1 MITINRNNYETYFLL
16 WVDGE
21 LSPEEMVA
29 VERFIDNNPDLAE
42 ELALL
47 QDTKL
52 IPEEQ
57 IIFTGK
63 SQLLKQSTN
72 DITLDNYESWFLL
85 FVDNELSLA
94 DRQKV
99 ELFVLQHPDLQASF
113 ELFMQTKL
121 APEEWVFN
129 NKEVLYKK
137 EEQKRPVV
145 YMRWLRYAAAAAVIG
160 LVATVWMIAPT
171 NQLKTP
177 IEINGA
183 QPEVV
188 GTQPAINSSNRS
200 EQKVEAPKRNLVQL
214 DPQAS
219 AQISNSPIKTI
230 VEQPSTSS
238 NSLATISNSEPLK
251 KEEQAVAY
259 IESSPISTIKTAPA
273 TNLIAGLNDV
283 ENNQGA
289 NIEPAETTAD
299 GSFEDAK
306 PVYTALEDS
315 DEDKSLFIGALEIN
329 KDKLRGLFRKAG
341 TIFRSKAKQEED
353 TRQRK

>member
-1 MITINRNNYETYFLL
+1 MITINQNNYEHYFLL

-29 VERFIDNNPDLAE
+29 VERFIETHPDLAE

-52 IPEEQ
+52 VPEEQ
-57 IIFTGK
+57 IVFTGK

-72 DITLDNYESWFLL
+72 DISLDNYESWFLL

-99 ELFVLQHPDLQASF
+99 ELFVLQHPNLQTSF
-113 ELFMQTKL
+113 ELLMQTKL
-121 APEEWVFN
+121 APEEWVFK

-137 EEQKRPVV
+137 EELKRPVV
-145 YMRWLRYAAAAAVIG
+145 YMRWMRYAAAAAVIG
-160 LVATVWMIAPT
+160 LIATVWMVAPT

-177 IEINGA
+177 LEINGI

-188 GTQPAINSSNRS
+188 GTQPTLNSSNS
-200 EQKVEAPKRNLVQL
+200 IEQKEEEPKRNLVQL

-219 AQISNSPIKTI
+219 VQISNSPNKAI
-230 VEQPSTSS
+230 VDQPSTIS
-238 NSLATISNSEPLK
+238 NSLATVINSEPAK
-251 KEEQAVAY
+251 KEEQAIANL
-259 IESSPISTIKTAPA
+259 ESNPISTVKTTAP
-273 TNLIAGLNDV
+273 TNLIAGRNDV

-289 NIEPAETTAD
+289 NIEPVETKP
-299 GSFEDAK
+299 DAALDEVK
-306 PVYTALEDS
+306 PVYTALEDME
-315 DEDKSLFIGALEIN
+315 EDKSLYIGALEIN

-341 TIFRSKAKQEED
+341 MIFRSKAKQEED
-353 TRQRK
+353 SRQKK